1 MDLDAMRADLRTF
14 IAKNFIF
21 TDEAAIADDASL
33 LDSGLIDST
42 GAMELITHV
51 ESTVGRTFADDE
63 LVASN
68 FDSIDRIVSFL
79 TRSAG

>member
-1 MDLDAMRADLRTF
+1 MTNDALRAQLRTF
-14 IAKNFIF
+14 IAENFVF
-21 TDEAAIADDASL
+21 ADESTIANDASL

-42 GAMELITHV
+42 GAIELITHV
-51 ESTVGRTFADDE
+51 ESLVGRTFADDD

-79 TRSAG
+79 ARTAG